1 MINEKHVTSHNHF
14 SHACIDRVGYVTV
27 LEKTKYSTVA
37 RRMLLLATATDI
49 KKTKRGFILVNQ
61 SFGLNPNGYILAATL
76 LFIMKHKRGESG
88 KNYGRV
94 VRRHHSAPVVVDVR
108 RWLDE
113 SWN

>member
-1 MINEKHVTSHNHF
+1 MKNMLHHTTN
-14 SHACIDRVGYVTV
+14 SHACIDRGGYVTV

-49 KKTKRGFILVNQ
+49 KKTKRGLILVTR

-76 LFIMKHKRGESG
+76 LFIMKRKRGESE
-88 KNYGRV
+88 KNYGRF
-94 VRRHHSAPVVVDVR
+94 VRRHHSAPAIVNVR